1 MIQRSYS
8 KALSEEIAAIDAEY
22 SKRFIALDPKG
33 YFIIKLDQNSNEIL
47 VEHYNND
54 IDDLGRAIDPD
65 TGKPIKCKKS
75 EKRYPSKVYKGKS
88 AKELGIKLSEVE
100 EEDLLISLVD
110 HALYLGRELQKAEY
124 CLIHRIAYVQD

>member
-65 TGKPIKCKKS
+65 TGKPIKCKKDCVCTD
-75 EKRYPSKVYKGKS
+75 PN
-88 AKELGIKLSEVE
+88 
-100 EEDLLISLVD
+100 
-110 HALYLGRELQKAEY
+110 
-124 CLIHRIAYVQD
+124 

>member
-22 SKRFIALDPKG
+22 SKRFIALDPNG
-33 YFIIKLDQNSNEIL
+33 YFIIKLDQSSNEII
-47 VEHYNND
+47 VEHYKND
-54 IDDLGRAIDPD
+54 IDDLGRAVDAD
-65 TGKPIKCKKS
+65 TGKPIKCKNN
-75 EKRYPSKVYKGKS
+75 EQRYPAKVYKGKS
-88 AKELGIKLSEVE
+88 AKELGIKLTEIVE
-100 EEDLLISLVD
+100 EGLLISLVD